1 MSSDSSSD
9 HEERGTWSVPKTV
22 IFFKRWKT
30 PKATE
35 VTLEVMRYLES
46 ISKVTLFLN
55 APPQEETGYSDL
67 HEFRKSNLKPDMIVC
82 IGGDGTVI
90 YAASQFPV
98 DMPPTLCFAMGSLGF
113 LTPFALD
120 SYKRVLS
127 KIFDSEYK
135 QNEHAPY
142 PITSRLRLLAT
153 INRSDHARN
162 MNDEKKDIMEPKEA
176 GVCELNRHVVM
187 NEVLIDR
194 GPSTQM
200 INLDTFVDRHHLTTV
215 NADGV
220 ILATPTG
227 STAYSLSAG
236 GSVVMPSIEAIL
248 LTPICPHSLSFRPI
262 LLRSDCVIRV
272 EVPINA
278 RNCPYVS
285 FDGKDSTRLNPGDAV
300 IIEVSQ
306 SPLKLFDSSDGFDWA
321 HGLKFKLNWNLR
333 ENQKPLD
340 DDASLPSPSST
351 YLKKKNNERTTTMKK
366 KKRKKDNDK
375 GEVHTKMRRRKIQGD
390 DEDA

>member
-1 MSSDSSSD
+1 MECS
-9 HEERGTWSVPKTV
+9 ENGT
-22 IFFKRWKT
+22 FFKRWKT

-35 VTLEVMRYLES
+35 MTLEVMRYVKS
-46 ISKVTLFLN
+46 IAKNSIALYLN
-55 APPQEETGYSDL
+55 APEEERTGYPDL
-67 HEFRKSNLKPDMIVC
+67 QAFKKSNLKADLIVC

-98 DMPPTLCFAMGSLGF
+98 FMPPTLCFAMGSLGF
-113 LTPFALD
+113 LTPFALK
-120 SYKRVLS
+120 SYKLVLS
-127 KIFDSEYK
+127 KIFDAK
-135 QNEHAPY
+135 NDVCPY
-142 PITSRLRLLAT
+142 RVTSRLRLVAT
-153 INRSDHARN
+153 ISRGDHSRR
-162 MNDEKKDIMEPKEA
+162 MNDEKKDISEPRGA
-176 GVCELNRHVVM
+176 GVCESDRHVVM

-236 GSVVMPSIEAIL
+236 GSVVMPSIDAIL
-248 LTPICPHSLSFRPI
+248 LTPICPHSLSFRPV

-272 EVPINA
+272 EVPMNA

-285 FDGKDSTRLNPGDAV
+285 FDGRDSTRLEPGDAV
-300 IIEVSQ
+300 IIEVSE
-306 SPLKLFDSSDGFDWA
+306 SPLKLFDSSEGFDWA
-321 HGLKFKLNWNLR
+321 HGLKYKLNWNLR

-340 DDASLPSPSST
+340 DDGTDKIRSPRTSSSSSSST
-351 YLKKKNNERTTTMKK
+351 SAT
-366 KKRKKDNDK
+366 KKRKKRK
-375 GEVHTKMRRRKIQGD
+375 RRRPLLR
-390 DEDA
+390 